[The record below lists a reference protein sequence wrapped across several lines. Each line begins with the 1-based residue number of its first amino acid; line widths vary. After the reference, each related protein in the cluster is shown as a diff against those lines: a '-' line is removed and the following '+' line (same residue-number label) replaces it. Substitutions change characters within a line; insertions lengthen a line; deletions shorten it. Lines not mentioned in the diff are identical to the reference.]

1 MLKDYFLLA
10 FGNLRHRG
18 LRSWLTILWIF
29 IGITAVVSLISLGA
43 GLREAITGQFGSIG
57 ADILTIQN
65 KGAGFGPPG
74 STIVEKLNNNDVKII
89 ESVNGVKLII
99 TRLIKVV
106 KVEFNKVA
114 NFKYVFDLP
123 DNSEKLNLIYDTFG
137 VEADSGRL
145 IREGDSGVVLIGSD
159 FGANKEFGKD
169 FAVGKKIKINEK
181 EFEIIG
187 VLKKMDSIQLNFMM
201 IMPTKDLENLLNIK
215 NQYDIIITQ
224 VEEKDEIEIVS
235 EQIQNKLRQDRNEE
249 IGKESFSV
257 QTPLQAL
264 SGVNTILNIINII
277 VVGIAMISLFVGGV
291 GIANTMYTSIL
302 ERTKEIG
309 VMKAV
314 GAKNS
319 DILWIFLIESGLLGL
334 VGGMVGALIGILL
347 AVGIANIA
355 NSALGEIL
363 FRIQINYFLLFGAI
377 LFSFVVGVLSGVLP
391 AIQASKLKVVEALRK
406 WTD

>member
-18 LRSWLTILWIF
+18 LRSWLTILGIF
-29 IGITAVVSLISLGA
+29 IGIAAVVSLISLGA

-334 VGGMVGALIGILL
+334 VAL
-347 AVGIANIA
+347 V
-355 NSALGEIL
+355 LGL
-363 FRIQINYFLLFGAI
+363 
-377 LFSFVVGVLSGVLP
+377 
-391 AIQASKLKVVEALRK
+391 
-406 WTD
+406 